1 MLTKN
6 GDLLLLE
13 GTDEEANLL
22 KAIGVPRIS
31 FTHAPLTWESQ
42 TAEDLTGTNT
52 VAPFVEGVAP
62 IIIVRH
68 PLDTLVSH
76 YMHNKNQAGHETRHQ
91 FADLLEFIESPIYG
105 IAKFCKFYS
114 LWSSAIESGKATLVR
129 YEDLKTDARI
139 TMMRTLGRA
148 LLPINTVA
156 LDDAIAFASFDNMK
170 KLESGDAPSYQSSG
184 FRVFATGDKNN
195 PDAFHV
201 RRGVVGGYRNYLSA
215 EQIAKLESFIKDRLA
230 SAYGY

>member
-1 MLTKN
+1 MPPSLNVIGYPKTGNTWLRFLLGRYFQMLTKN
-6 GDLLLLE
+6 GDLLL
-13 GTDEEANLL
+13 
-22 KAIGVPRIS
+22 
-31 FTHAPLTWESQ
+31 